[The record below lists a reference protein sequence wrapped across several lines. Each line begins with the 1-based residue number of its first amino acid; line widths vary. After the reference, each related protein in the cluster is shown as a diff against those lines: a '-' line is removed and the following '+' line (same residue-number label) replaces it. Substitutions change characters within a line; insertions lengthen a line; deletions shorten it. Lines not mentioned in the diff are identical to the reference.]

1 MVHHSYIDIE
11 TFREGIVNAVVSQ
24 FERIAFCIR
33 RGCANAWLLMI
44 DRWNDKV
51 SLATKDKF
59 LWALNLLKAY
69 DTKKGNSSTNIREVC
84 DKKTF

>member
-1 MVHHSYIDIE
+1 MVHHSYIDID

-44 DRWNDKV
+44 DGWDDKLL
-51 SLATKDKF
+51 LATKDKF

-69 DTKKGNSSTNIREVC
+69 DTKGNSSANIG
-84 DKKTF
+84 